1 MLKWSR
7 FRRFSRGQQ
16 SEDRQPDDNCADRPF
31 HNDEGYPADR
41 RALGLNEP
49 ARRTSSDTYVS
60 DSACKLS
67 VCAMHVYEIRP
78 RADRRG
84 FELIS
89 DALPFGRLWYAGP
102 NAASIA
108 ISYAKFFSR
117 SHDAVIHVYDEAGN
131 VIAMH
136 QHAGEFKEF

>member
-41 RALGLNEP
+41 RALGLNES

-60 DSACKLS
+60 DSAGKLS
-67 VCAMHVYEIRP
+67 LCAIHVYAIRP
-78 RADRRG
+78 RAERLG
-84 FELIS
+84 FDLIS
-89 DALPFGRLWYAGP
+89 GALPIRLLGYC
-102 NAASIA
+102 
-108 ISYAKFFSR
+108 Y
-117 SHDAVIHVYDEAGN
+117 
-131 VIAMH
+131 
-136 QHAGEFKEF
+136 